1 MDTQNTPIHIA
12 LWRKEFWFLAVAN
25 LLTNVGVYITVP
37 QTIDFLRAIGYSDAK
52 VATVMGIYAIGLFVF
67 GPMVNFY
74 VERYRRKHVC
84 VYAMLFLMVALAA
97 TFYIR
102 TTPYAADYAC
112 QLAIRFVLGAAFG
125 LSQMVLLST
134 LVVDSVVSFLRTEA
148 NHHANW
154 FGRFALS
161 LGPLVGIVLM
171 ADGLP
176 MAIGYAPVALVLI
189 ATLLIGTVTF
199 PFKTP
204 IDDVRRFGLDRFYL
218 PGGTFLFINLLA
230 VSVVLGMLLTLKL
243 PPTFYAFIMAG
254 FLLALLA
261 ERFVF
266 ANAELASETITG
278 LGAIFVALL
287 ILLTRHHTEAVMIS
301 AALLG
306 LGAGLIG
313 SRFLLF
319 FIKLSRHCQR
329 GTSQSTFFLGWE
341 GGVGLGLFVGLY
353 FFNHQPQR
361 LLECALLVTAGAMI
375 FYKMFVHK
383 WYMNHKNR

>member
-12 LWRKEFWFLAVAN
+12 LWRKEFWFLALAN
-25 LLTNVGVYITVP
+25 LFTNVAVYMTVP
-37 QTIDFLRAIGYSDAK
+37 QTIDFLRGIGYADGK
-52 VATVMGIYAIGLFVF
+52 VAAVMGSYAVGLFVF

-84 VYAMLFLMVALAA
+84 VYAMLFLMAALAA
-97 TFYIR
+97 TFHIR
-102 TTPYAADYAC
+102 ATQHAADFTS
-112 QLAIRFVLGAAFG
+112 QLVIRFVLGAAFG

-161 LGPLVGIVLM
+161 LGPLAGILSQVG
-171 ADGLP
+171 DLP
-176 MAIGYAPVALVLI
+176 LAIGYAPVALVLV
-189 ATLLIGTVTF
+189 AVLLIGTVTF

-218 PGGTFLFINLLA
+218 PSGTVLFANLLA
-230 VSVVLGMLLTLKL
+230 VSVVVGMLLTLRF
-243 PPTFYAFIMAG
+243 PPTFYALIMFG

-266 ANAELASETITG
+266 ANAELESETITG
-278 LGAIFVALL
+278 LAAIFASLL
-287 ILLTRHHTEAVMIS
+287 ILLTRHQAEATMIS

-306 LGAGLIG
+306 LGVGLIG

-341 GGVGLGLFVGLY
+341 GGIGIGLFVGLY

-361 LLECALLVTAGAMI
+361 LLECALIITALALI

-383 WYMNHKNR
+383 WYMSHKNR